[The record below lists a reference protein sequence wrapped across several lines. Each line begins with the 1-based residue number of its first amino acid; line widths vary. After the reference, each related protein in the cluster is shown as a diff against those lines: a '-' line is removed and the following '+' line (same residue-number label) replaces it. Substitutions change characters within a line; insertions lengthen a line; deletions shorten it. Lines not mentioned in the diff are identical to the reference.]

1 MRLTVVFIFLFW
13 GVSSFAQTYPVH
25 VQVNVSPPYSF
36 YLSDYVSG
44 SRERVSVTLLN
55 RDVQY
60 SSMPVRLRIMVK
72 GNGYRLQSLPYAS
85 VAPLI
90 LEPNVPY
97 RLSMEELRPYFD
109 PHNLSG
115 QGLGAS
121 GYLKGSRLPE
131 GPVEFSVE
139 VLEYQTNRLL
149 SRAGSAMIFLSLQ
162 KPPQL
167 GLPFDG
173 AILAWQ
179 EPLHFQFQWTP
190 RHSGVARVE
199 YELVIKELWDTGM
212 DPSSAFSFAP
222 EIFRERVVSTS
233 YTYGPMC
240 PPLEP
245 GHVYA
250 WCVRVVAKDGIDD
263 VRVFEN
269 DGLSVIRTFR
279 IGSYCPS
286 PLSLQLLPDRG
297 NLEVSWESAPEHRE
311 YRVTYRLK
319 DASNWHEQRA
329 YSSPCQLFGV
339 RSGQTYE
346 CKVDGVCEDGT
357 ISSTLVHTVTLPS
370 VDTSRQRNCGVLP
383 PVDLSVTEPL
393 EGLLPG
399 DFFWAGDFPV
409 WVTSSTGGDG
419 IFSGEGNVVVPY
431 LFFQRFAVR
440 FNNVLIN
447 RDRRLVRG
455 FVEAVY
461 DDEKNIG
468 NLDDVFEGGSSVGEV
483 ISGITYADIDVSFT
497 LPEDGS
503 YSYDSVSSQIHV
515 YDGDDEVGV
524 IDVGG
529 ILSSSGEGGSS
540 VSGESVFPI
549 TVKDSAGNL
558 YSLAPDPDAPSGGVA
573 LKVRKVGSSGGAFP
587 GGSIVYDRLDRDIGV
602 VSFRDAEG
610 SRYEFDGWHPSYG
623 SALLIRDKYERLDGD
638 YYVPCKLLPSGASD
652 RVVAHLDVHGSG
664 VDPAKVRF
672 VTRGGTEYS
681 PDGFDRESGDYVL
694 SLVGGQENDGQELYA
709 LYPNPG
715 GGYYNLGKLLVL
727 SYPSYRFSV
736 KVVSVGGGLPSREF
750 FGVRD
755 YLSGFFS
762 RYGIRCDVSYDE
774 TDYSDLELFD
784 KGSGI
789 LSAYNSRMKSFQR
802 HYAETHPLDES
813 CSYLF
818 IFPRSGHKGKR
829 DFSGFMPRGCQFGY
843 VFRQDFR
850 GFDSF
855 CLAVVHELC
864 HGRFVL
870 KHTFDSSYG
879 LFKGSTDNLMD
890 YTEGASHLAKWQWDV
905 IHDPGVVVRIFERD
919 EDAAKVNE
927 DGFKV
932 QETLRILRLILTKEA
947 DYQFKNINVEA
958 SDIQIGNNRYKKIR
972 IRSVSETNN
981 VNNSSNVI
989 NFENLN
995 IELSNETET
1004 EKMRNFIY
1012 GVEKDIY
1019 GSSHKTV
1026 VLNGDEITLEVIGE
1040 RMETMLVNLLNSGKY
1055 DQLTYAEKIILNIPI
1070 IQWKLGYYY
1079 GAAFMY
1085 FWFNGENRDRSNENQ
1100 EYIENNYKL
1109 KIDDRNFSELFW
1121 ASSFF
1126 QKHLNLMLEEV
1137 ATGKLYNV
1145 STSLICLENIKRS
1158 VIAGRNMSIRI
1169 PLDYEEANRNLPD
1182 YSSFLYS
1189 HAVKAIETVDLL
1201 HNTVMDDDFAF
1212 AIGSFAILM
1221 SMEGELE
1228 VIDQNKGVVLEPHL
1242 HYRLWDSFDFVGE
1255 QSLGN
1260 WNGDVFDATKVSLVF
1275 TNVPINNR
1283 DFRELYQKYTGKI
1296 PEQDKTPWDFD
1307 VVTKNYSL
1315 KQVWKEISYEINNK
1329 EKIEYKL
1336 VK

>member
-1 MRLTVVFIFLFW
+1 MCKSLF
-13 GVSSFAQTYPVH
+13 
-25 VQVNVSPPYSF
+25 
-36 YLSDYVSG
+36 
-44 SRERVSVTLLN
+44 
-55 RDVQY
+55 
-60 SSMPVRLRIMVK
+60 
-72 GNGYRLQSLPYAS
+72 
-85 VAPLI
+85 
-90 LEPNVPY
+90 
-97 RLSMEELRPYFD
+97 
-109 PHNLSG
+109 
-115 QGLGAS
+115 
-121 GYLKGSRLPE
+121 
-131 GPVEFSVE
+131 
-139 VLEYQTNRLL
+139 
-149 SRAGSAMIFLSLQ
+149 
-162 KPPQL
+162 
-167 GLPFDG
+167 
-173 AILAWQ
+173 
-179 EPLHFQFQWTP
+179 
-190 RHSGVARVE
+190 
-199 YELVIKELWDTGM
+199 
-212 DPSSAFSFAP
+212 
-222 EIFRERVVSTS
+222 
-233 YTYGPMC
+233 
-240 PPLEP
+240 
-245 GHVYA
+245 
-250 WCVRVVAKDGIDD
+250 
-263 VRVFEN
+263 
-269 DGLSVIRTFR
+269 
-279 IGSYCPS
+279 
-286 PLSLQLLPDRG
+286 
-297 NLEVSWESAPEHRE
+297 
-311 YRVTYRLK
+311 
-319 DASNWHEQRA
+319 
-329 YSSPCQLFGV
+329 FGV
-339 RSGQTYE
+339 RSGETYE

-370 VDTSRQRNCGVLP
+370 EDTSRQRNCGVLP

-409 WVTSSTGGDG
+409 QVTSSTGGDG

-558 YSLAPDPDAPSGGVA
+558 YSLAPDPDAPSGSSGGVA
-573 LKVRKVGSSGGAFP
+573 LKVRKVGSSGGSFP

-610 SRYEFDGWHPSYG
+610 SRYEFDCWHPSYG

-672 VTRGGTEYS
+672 VTRGGTEYTPES
-681 PDGFDRESGDYVL
+681 FDGESGDYVL

-709 LYPNPG
+709 VYPKSD

-736 KVVSVGGGLPSREF
+736 KVVSVGGGLPGGEYS
-750 FGVRD
+750 VLSD
-755 YLSGFFS
+755 YMKVFFS
-762 RYGIRCDVSYDE
+762 RYGIACDVSYDE

-802 HYAETHPLDES
+802 HYAETRTLDES

-843 VFRQDFR
+843 VFREDFS
-850 GFDSF
+850 SF
-855 CLAVVHELC
+855 NAFCIAAVHELC
-864 HGRFVL
+864 HGRLSL
-870 KHTFDSSYG
+870 KHTFDASYG
-879 LFKGSTDNLMD
+879 LKQKSTDNLMD
-890 YTEGASHLAKWQWDV
+890 YRNGTHLAKWQWDL
-905 IHDPGVVVRIFERD
+905 IHDPGVVVRLFERD

-1085 FWFNGENRDRSNENQ
+1085 FWFNGENRIQ
-1100 EYIENNYKL
+1100 INN
-1109 KIDDRNFSELFW
+1109 IRPCNIIAFNDQNFEELFLK
-1121 ASSFF
+1121 SSYF
-1126 QKHLNLMLEEV
+1126 QQHHKKALEELE
-1137 ATGKLYNV
+1137 GGNFYNV
-1145 STSLICLENIKRS
+1145 KSSLKCLNNIKNAIETNRRIHIT
-1158 VIAGRNMSIRI
+1158 IAE
-1169 PLDYEEANRNLPD
+1169 DYQEANKSSSD
-1182 YSSFLYS
+1182 YGSFLYS
-1189 HAVKAIETVDLL
+1189 HAISFYNTIDFFN
-1201 HNTVMDDDFAF
+1201 NTVINDDFAY
-1212 AIGSFAILM
+1212 AIGSFAILV
-1221 SMEGELE
+1221 SMEGEL
-1228 VIDQNKGVVLEPHL
+1228 DVLGKDIGIVRFPNL
-1242 HYRLWDSFDFVGE
+1242 FYRLWDSFDFVGE

-1275 TNVPINNR
+1275 TNVSISNK
-1283 DFRELYQKYTGKI
+1283 DFREFYQKYTGKI
-1296 PEQDKTPWDFD
+1296 PVENKTPWDFD
-1307 VVTKNYSL
+1307 VVTKNYPL
-1315 KQVWKEISYEINNK
+1315 KINVNGIRYNIDALGIIK
-1329 EKIEYKL
+1329 TELIK
-1336 VK
+1336 